1 MPETQE
7 AYQIKVSFRGIS
19 PMIWRRFL
27 VSSSCKLYTLHQ
39 MIQLSLDWTDTYM
52 HRFHVHGRDY
62 DCEQNYA
69 GGTYLSKDM
78 DLQSLKLHPKERFLY
93 SYNFNLPWKFD
104 VRLEKILSEWG
115 NKQLP
120 RCISGKGQSP
130 PEQGYP
136 AEADYGYEYE
146 EDEDVAK
153 AIEAMRLIQQ
163 SLLDIDAALK
173 MEDAEA
179 GMALIDKIISNQ
191 ELLDAKAYLDDKD
204 NELNG
209 PGFSKKDNIKL
220 RQLTQDAA
228 QAIS

>member
-1 MPETQE
+1 
-7 AYQIKVSFRGIS
+7 
-19 PMIWRRFL
+19 MIWRRFL
-27 VSSSCKLYTLHQ
+27 VSSNCKLYTLHQ

-62 DCEQNYA
+62 DCEQNWG

-78 DLQSLKLHPKERFLY
+78 DLQSLKLHPNERFLY
-93 SYNFNLPWKFD
+93 AYNFNVSWKFD
-104 VRLEKILSEWG
+104 VRLEKIISEPS

-120 RCISGKGQSP
+120 RCIGGKGQSP

-136 AEADYGYEYE
+136 AESDYGYDYE
-146 EDEDVAK
+146 EDEAVTK
-153 AIEAMRLIQQ
+153 TLEAVRLVQQ

-173 MEDAEA
+173 SANAED
-179 GMALIDKIISNQ
+179 GMAVITAILTKQ

-209 PGFSKKDNIKL
+209 LGFSKKELNIKL
-220 RQLTQDAA
+220 KQLSQDAA